1 MAYRAGGDILVR
13 WTHVDIECVRLHV
26 WSWLVDDF
34 GQSLWPKSFSTSH
47 DHSSIQAGPLVGN
60 TWRLALN
67 ESLKQWEFGGEQAQ
81 VLATSVTVILPAAL
95 CVSPAE
101 AAFRMTSS
109 HWMGLQ
115 KPQGL
120 MKHLPC
126 CALCPHTLTFWSAL
140 RSGTSS
146 CEATRRPAKI
156 DLWRLSQSLSFWDT
170 SRIRA
175 WTIWHGQQA
184 LNEWLVK
191 QFPHETSR
199 CPQQRLWPWRL
210 VFVQFPSI
218 YYRLWL
224 WHTKSEA
231 TKSGWKLH
239 K

>member
-67 ESLKQWEFGGEQAQ
+67 KSLKQWEFGGEQAQ

-126 CALCPHTLTFWSAL
+126 CALCPHTLTFGAHFDQGL
-140 RSGTSS
+140 HHVRLP
-146 CEATRRPAKI
+146 E
-156 DLWRLSQSLSFWDT
+156 DL
-170 SRIRA
+170 
-175 WTIWHGQQA
+175 
-184 LNEWLVK
+184 
-191 QFPHETSR
+191 
-199 CPQQRLWPWRL
+199 QRLTCGDYLKAYLFGIPVGSEL
-210 VFVQFPSI
+210 GQFDMAS
-218 YYRLWL
+218 RR
-224 WHTKSEA
+224 
-231 TKSGWKLH
+231 
-239 K
+239 

>member
-1 MAYRAGGDILVR
+1 MRIWR
-13 WTHVDIECVRLHV
+13 WTGTGVGYLRRCHFACCLVCFACGGSVPYDEFSLNGITEATGVDEAPALLCTLPSHLNL
-26 WSWLVDDF
+26 WSL
-34 GQSLWPKSFSTSH
+34 
-47 DHSSIQAGPLVGN
+47 
-60 TWRLALN
+60 
-67 ESLKQWEFGGEQAQ
+67 
-81 VLATSVTVILPAAL
+81 
-95 CVSPAE
+95 
-101 AAFRMTSS
+101 
-109 HWMGLQ
+109 
-115 KPQGL
+115 
-120 MKHLPC
+120 
-126 CALCPHTLTFWSAL
+126 L

-156 DLWRLSQSLSFWDT
+156 DLCRLSQSLSFWDT

-199 CPQQRLWPWRL
+199 CPQQRLRPWRL

-239 K
+239 KWICWRNIRNTFCLKSATAKCDISMLNIVGAFKRSQRDSNPYGCLCCWNKEVDDQSRFW